1 MLRLRLGPRLVPRLG
16 LRFGL
21 MCGLRLSLLLSL
33 VPGLLLGLPPGP
45 PLAPAEAA
53 PAGLVA
59 GPAAA
64 PAGTSLPVRAGPPEG
79 VWPLDPQP
87 EVVAGFDPP
96 AAPWEAGHRGVDLA
110 GHAGQ
115 PVRSALSGQVAFA
128 GSVAGKPVV
137 TVDHGGRRTTY
148 EPVVAT
154 VSVGDTVAGGDEIGR
169 LAVLYGHCLPA
180 ACLHWGLRHGDT
192 YLDPLSLV
200 GGGPVRLLPLW
211 REEPVTTSP
220 RPWRPPLSLW
230 RPPSLTDARPVVPGC
245 YARGWAC
252 W

>member
-1 MLRLRLGPRLVPRLG
+1 MHRTSSSVPSRLPRAPA
-16 LRFGL
+16 
-21 MCGLRLSLLLSL
+21 SLLLH
-33 VPGLLLGLPPGP
+33 LLLGVLLGLLFGVPV
-45 PLAPAEAA
+45 PARASAA
-53 PAGLVA
+53 
-59 GPAAA
+59 
-64 PAGTSLPVRAGPPEG
+64 EG

-87 EVVAGFDPP
+87 EVVAVFDPP
-96 AAPWEAGHRGVDLA
+96 AAPWEPGHRGVDLA

-115 PVRSALSGQVAFA
+115 AVRSALPGQVAFA
-128 GSVAGKPVV
+128 GTVAGKPVV

-154 VSVGDTVAGGDEIGR
+154 VSVGDTVAGGDEVGR
-169 LAVLYGHCLPA
+169 LAVLHGHCLPA
-180 ACLHWGLRHGDT
+180 ACLHWGLRRGDT

-211 REEPVTTSP
+211 REEPVTISS
-220 RPWRPPLSLW
+220 RPWRSPLSLW
-230 RPPSLTDARPVVPGC
+230 RPPSLAHARPVVPGC